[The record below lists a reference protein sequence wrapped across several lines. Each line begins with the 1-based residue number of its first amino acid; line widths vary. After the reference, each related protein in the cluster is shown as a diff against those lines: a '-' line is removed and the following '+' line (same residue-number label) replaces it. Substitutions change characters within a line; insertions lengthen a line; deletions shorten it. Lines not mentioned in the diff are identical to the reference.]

1 MYSTAIQDRTVE
13 QMDIKAMELSNKL
26 LTKTGLAIAL
36 LGAIAFDLGALPV
49 KAQMHGMMSHPSK
62 AEIEQL
68 SALDDKQ
75 LSANRLFNE
84 GLEKLRIA
92 DDQGAIEN
100 FSQAIALSPRLEDAY
115 VNRGNVYRKLGNH
128 QGAIADYTQALQL
141 NPSFTYLYNSR
152 GNVREDLQDYKGA
165 IADYTEAIRLYPEQS
180 DGYRN
185 LGSAYYK
192 LGDYQ
197 AALKSLNQAVQVNS
211 GSAASYLKRGE
222 IYVKLDDHEKGIN
235 DFQQA
240 TDLFSSQGNVENSK
254 KASQLLQE
262 LQKQHPDQKTA
273 R

>member
-1 MYSTAIQDRTVE
+1 MVT
-13 QMDIKAMELSNKL
+13 KAMEFSSKL
-26 LTKTGLAIAL
+26 LTKAGLAIAV
-36 LGAIAFDLGALPV
+36 LGAIAFDLGALLPA

-68 SALDDKQ
+68 SALDAKQ
-75 LSANRLFNE
+75 VIANRLFNE
-84 GLEKLRIA
+84 GLDKLHMA

-100 FSQAIALSPRLEDAY
+100 FGQAIALSPRLEEAY
-115 VNRGNVYRKLGNH
+115 VNRGNVYRRLGNR

-152 GNVREDLQDYKGA
+152 GNLREDLKDYTGA

-185 LGSAYYK
+185 VGSAHYK

-197 AALKSLNQAVQVNS
+197 AALKSLNQAVEVNS

-222 IYVKLDDHEKGIN
+222 IHVKLDDYEKANN
-235 DFQQA
+235 DFRQA
-240 TDLFSSQGNVENSK
+240 VDLFSSQGKVADSERAN
-254 KASQLLQE
+254 QRLQE
-262 LQKQHPDQKTA
+262 LQKQNPNLKTA